1 MIGVQNFT
9 LKLFLE
15 FSGLKKRGHKV
26 LNPLFFDTIK
36 VEPILN
42 MFEIQ
47 DRAAQKKINLR
58 YFDDDTIG
66 IALDETV
73 GTNDIQDLFYIF
85 GVKETVNEVCVP

>member
-1 MIGVQNFT
+1 M
-9 LKLFLE
+9 
-15 FSGLKKRGHKV
+15 

-36 VEPILN
+36 VAPILN

-58 YFDDDTIG
+58 YFDDRTVG

-73 GTNDIQDLFYIF
+73 GPDDIKDLFFIF
-85 GVKETVNEVCVP
+85 GVNESVEEVSN